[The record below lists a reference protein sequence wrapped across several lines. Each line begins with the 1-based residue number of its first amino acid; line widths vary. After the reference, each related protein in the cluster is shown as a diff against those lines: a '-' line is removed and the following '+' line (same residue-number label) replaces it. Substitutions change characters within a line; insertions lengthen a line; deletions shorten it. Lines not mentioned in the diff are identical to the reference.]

1 MYSTDGRAE
10 YANQVADGSFTLASV
25 AKLMEL
31 ATAYSEEYSLEIG
44 SNWSAIAGNIALPFA
59 PSGIL
64 TEFLGANNTAVI
76 KQDDVDLINYPLDY
90 SSANYTQSDKLE
102 SLDYV
107 SIT

>member
-1 MYSTDGRAE
+1 LIAE
-10 YANQVADGSFTLASV
+10 NV
-25 AKLMEL
+25 
-31 ATAYSEEYSLEIG
+31 
-44 SNWSAIAGNIALPFA
+44 ALPFA

-90 SSANYTQSDKLE
+90 SSENYTREDKLT

-107 SIT
+107 SNLTDLPLKKQTNKE

>member
-1 MYSTDGRAE
+1 MIAE
-10 YANQVADGSFTLASV
+10 NV
-25 AKLMEL
+25 
-31 ATAYSEEYSLEIG
+31 
-44 SNWSAIAGNIALPFA
+44 ALPFA

-90 SSANYTQSDKLE
+90 SSENYTRADKLT

-107 SIT
+107 STCIDLLSKNILTEHSMLSSNLPMDLQ

>member
-1 MYSTDGRAE
+1 MNVE
-10 YANQVADGSFTLASV
+10 
-25 AKLMEL
+25 
-31 ATAYSEEYSLEIG
+31 
-44 SNWSAIAGNIALPFA
+44 SNWSLIAGNVALPFA

-90 SSANYTQSDKLE
+90 SSENYTREDKLT

-107 SIT
+107 STCMDI

>member
-1 MYSTDGRAE
+1 MNVE
-10 YANQVADGSFTLASV
+10 
-25 AKLMEL
+25 
-31 ATAYSEEYSLEIG
+31 
-44 SNWSAIAGNIALPFA
+44 SNWSLIAENVALPFA

-90 SSANYTQSDKLE
+90 SSENYTREDKLT

-107 SIT
+107 STCTQLPLDNILTRTSTP

>member
-1 MYSTDGRAE
+1 MNVE
-10 YANQVADGSFTLASV
+10 
-25 AKLMEL
+25 
-31 ATAYSEEYSLEIG
+31 
-44 SNWSAIAGNIALPFA
+44 SNWSLIAENVALPFA

-90 SSANYTQSDKLE
+90 SSENYTREDKLT

-107 SIT
+107 STCMQLPLENILTETSTL

>member
-1 MYSTDGRAE
+1 VDVEA
-10 YANQVADGSFTLASV
+10 
-25 AKLMEL
+25 
-31 ATAYSEEYSLEIG
+31 
-44 SNWSAIAGNIALPFA
+44 NWSLIAENVALPFA

-90 SSANYTQSDKLE
+90 SSENYTRADKLT

-107 SIT
+107 SIRVDLPFENILT

>member
-1 MYSTDGRAE
+1 VNVE
-10 YANQVADGSFTLASV
+10 
-25 AKLMEL
+25 
-31 ATAYSEEYSLEIG
+31 
-44 SNWSAIAGNIALPFA
+44 SNWSLIAENVALPFA

-90 SSANYTQSDKLE
+90 SSENYTREDKLT

-107 SIT
+107 STCMQLPLENILTETSTL

>member
-1 MYSTDGRAE
+1 MNVEA
-10 YANQVADGSFTLASV
+10 
-25 AKLMEL
+25 
-31 ATAYSEEYSLEIG
+31 
-44 SNWSAIAGNIALPFA
+44 NWSLIAGNVALPFA

-90 SSANYTQSDKLE
+90 SSENYTREDKLT

-107 SIT
+107 STCMVSSLKNILMENSML

>member
-1 MYSTDGRAE
+1 MNVEA
-10 YANQVADGSFTLASV
+10 
-25 AKLMEL
+25 
-31 ATAYSEEYSLEIG
+31 
-44 SNWSAIAGNIALPFA
+44 NWSLIAGNVALPFA

-90 SSANYTQSDKLE
+90 SSENYTREDKLT

-107 SIT
+107 STWMNTCLKNILMENSML

>member
-1 MYSTDGRAE
+1 LIAE
-10 YANQVADGSFTLASV
+10 NV
-25 AKLMEL
+25 
-31 ATAYSEEYSLEIG
+31 
-44 SNWSAIAGNIALPFA
+44 ALPFA

-90 SSANYTQSDKLE
+90 SSENYTREDKLT

-107 SIT
+107 STYTDIPHEKHTNDG

>member
-1 MYSTDGRAE
+1 MNVEA
-10 YANQVADGSFTLASV
+10 
-25 AKLMEL
+25 
-31 ATAYSEEYSLEIG
+31 
-44 SNWSAIAGNIALPFA
+44 NWSLIAGNVALPFA

-90 SSANYTQSDKLE
+90 SSENYTREDKLT

-107 SIT
+107 STCMDSSSKNTLTETVCCKTIP

>member
-1 MYSTDGRAE
+1 VDVEA
-10 YANQVADGSFTLASV
+10 
-25 AKLMEL
+25 
-31 ATAYSEEYSLEIG
+31 
-44 SNWSAIAGNIALPFA
+44 NWSMIAENVALPFA

-90 SSANYTQSDKLE
+90 SSENYTRADKLT

-107 SIT
+107 STCIDLLSKNILMENSMLSSNLPMDLQ

>member
-1 MYSTDGRAE
+1 MNVE
-10 YANQVADGSFTLASV
+10 
-25 AKLMEL
+25 
-31 ATAYSEEYSLEIG
+31 
-44 SNWSAIAGNIALPFA
+44 SNWSLIAGNVALPFA

-90 SSANYTQSDKLE
+90 SSENYTREDKLT

-107 SIT
+107 STCMELSFENLLMNNSMLLSNLPMDLQ